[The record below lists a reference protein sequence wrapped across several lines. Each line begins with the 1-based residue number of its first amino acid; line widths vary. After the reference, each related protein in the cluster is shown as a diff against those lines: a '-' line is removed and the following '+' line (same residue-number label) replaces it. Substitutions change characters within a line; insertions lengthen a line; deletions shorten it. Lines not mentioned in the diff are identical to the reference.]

1 MSEFEQRTC
10 PVCGEVFTPEYAN
23 SKYDKKRCRDEAKR
37 RADRMDPLPPEAR
50 AEAALERKV
59 LSAEAR
65 VATAQR
71 EAKAAKLQSAILE
84 EDLARTREALG
95 LYQRG
100 FDGNPDWLRTPDDT
114 REHHGTLVTFL
125 SDVHAGEVVDP
136 DEMDGFNAYNMDIC
150 DVRLKRYFERAVTVA
165 RHYLSGV
172 KYDGIVLALGGD
184 MVSGDIHDELEQTNE
199 VSTYESVEF
208 LVPRL
213 ISGIE
218 LLANEFKKVH
228 VVSAPG
234 NHGRD
239 SKKPR
244 HKKRSAHN
252 ADTHVGRL
260 VAQRFAGNADITFDV
275 PASFDVTFKIYD
287 SVFSMEHGDNFRF
300 GGTSEIGAYGPVK
313 RGTLRKS
320 SQALA
325 EGHPFTYNLVGHFH
339 QYLPAAPQGF
349 VMNGSLK
356 GYDEYARAWHFK
368 PEPAQQALM
377 VVTPEHGVTVQ
388 APVLVQKR
396 SKERW

>member
-1 MSEFEQRTC
+1 MNDDTKTCPICGDEFE
-10 PVCGEVFTPEYAN
+10 PKTPQQ
-23 SKYDKKRCRDEAKR
+23 KYDKKKCRDEAKR
-37 RADRMDPLPPEAR
+37 VQQRVEPLDPEVR

-65 VATAQR
+65 AATAAR
-71 EAKAAKLQSAILE
+71 EAKAAKLQVAVIE

-100 FDGNPDWLRTPDDT
+100 FESNPAWLEKPTDT
-114 REHHGTLVTFL
+114 RVHHGTLVTFL
-125 SDVHAGEVVDP
+125 SDVHAGEVVNP
-136 DEMDGFNAYNMDIC
+136 EEMDGFNAYNLAIC
-150 DVRLKRYFERAVTVA
+150 EKRLKRYFERTIVVA
-165 RHYLSGV
+165 KSYLAGV
-172 KYDGIVLALGGD
+172 QYDGIVLALGGD

-213 ISGIE
+213 IAGIE
-218 LLANEFKKVH
+218 LLAGEFGKVH

-244 HKKRSAHN
+244 HKGRSAHN
-252 ADTHVGRL
+252 ADTHIGRL
-260 VAQRFAGNADITFDV
+260 VAQRFESSKDVTFDV

-287 SVFSMEHGDNFRF
+287 SVFSMEHGDNMKFA
-300 GGTSEIGAYGPVK
+300 GTSEIGAYGPVK

-320 SQALA
+320 NQALA
-325 EGHPFTYNLVGHFH
+325 EGHPFAYNLVGHFH
-339 QYLPAAPQGF
+339 QYIPAAPQGF

-396 SKERW
+396 SKEQW